1 MNDIPV
7 HIQEQFGYCF
17 EDLKVGMSASF
28 GKTITEADINMFA
41 GVSGDTCPIHL
52 NEDFAKHTRFKTR
65 IAHGFISASL
75 ISTLVGCR
83 LPGPGALYVNQE
95 IKFRKPV
102 FIGDAVNARV
112 VVRKLIPEKNFV
124 ELDTT
129 CEVDGEIVVD
139 GFATTWV
146 PSRDSGG

>member
-1 MNDIPV
+1 MNDIPL

-17 EDLKVGMSASF
+17 EDIKVGMSASF
-28 GKTITEADINMFA
+28 GKTVTEADINMFA

-129 CEVDGEIVVD
+129 CEVDGQIVVE

-146 PSRDSGG
+146 PSRDPKG

>member
-17 EDLKVGMSASF
+17 EDIEVGMSASF
-28 GKTITEADINMFA
+28 GKTVTEADINMFA

-52 NEDFAKHTRFKTR
+52 NEDFAKYTRFKTR

-129 CEVDGEIVVD
+129 CEVDGEVVVE

-146 PSRDSGG
+146 PSRGQKD

>member
-17 EDLKVGMSASF
+17 EDIKVGMSASF
-28 GKTITEADINMFA
+28 GKTVTEADINMFA

-112 VVRKLIPEKNFV
+112 VVCKLIPEKNFV

-129 CEVDGEIVVD
+129 CEVDGEIVVE

-146 PSRDSGG
+146 PSRDPKG